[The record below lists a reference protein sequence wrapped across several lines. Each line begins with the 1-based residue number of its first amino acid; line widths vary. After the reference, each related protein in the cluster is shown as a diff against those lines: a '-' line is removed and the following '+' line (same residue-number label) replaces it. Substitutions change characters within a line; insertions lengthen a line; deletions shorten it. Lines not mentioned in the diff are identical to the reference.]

1 MKKFFTIAIVAL
13 SINAFAQIPVN
24 GLVGYWP
31 FNGNA
36 NDESGNG
43 NNGTIHGA
51 TLTADRFGNINSA
64 YSFNGTNNWIEGNTT
79 IGNFGLSDFTISC
92 WIVALTGSLEETYIG
107 KRSDG
112 TYGNNWFGA
121 IDPPSRIAYWDVDA
135 DNTGKNHYVIYSNL
149 ILNTSNWYNIVFQ
162 REGNN
167 WRLFINGVEN
177 ATLTTPAI
185 QNINNT
191 APFTIGARY
200 WDTNLTGYFTG
211 KIDDVRMYN
220 RALSSSE
227 ITSLYNEGLC
237 IQTVTVTD
245 TLVIT
250 ANFTSFN
257 PVTYANT
264 IKVFPNPTKDKIT
277 IDCGS
282 NYNTLNG
289 YTIKI
294 TNSMSQVVYS
304 SNITQQSATIDLS
317 TWTGRGVYFV
327 HLVDGNGSTVDIKKI
342 VLQ

>member
-43 NNGTIHGA
+43 NNGTVQGA
-51 TLTADRFGNINSA
+51 ILTFDRFGNSNSA
-64 YSFNGTNNWIEGNTT
+64 YYFDGATNFITVANSTSIKVTNSVSISAWVKNTGDT
-79 IGNFGLSDFTISC
+79 SIN
-92 WIVALTGSLEETYIG
+92 IVVTKGIYGSLWDYGLANCWSYTSYYDYNNAFVIREYMYKNDMFNQWHHLVVTVDENNENKPKLYFDGNEMLGQLVTSDNNIRTDDWIRPTDGDLYIG
-107 KRSDG
+107 S
-112 TYGNNWFGA
+112 N
-121 IDPPSRIAYWDVDA
+121 SV
-135 DNTGKNHYVIYSNL
+135 TGFFK
-149 ILNTSNWYNIVFQ
+149 
-162 REGNN
+162 G
-167 WRLFINGVEN
+167 
-177 ATLTTPAI
+177 
-185 QNINNT
+185 
-191 APFTIGARY
+191 
-200 WDTNLTGYFTG
+200 D
-211 KIDDVRMYN
+211 IDDIRIYN
-220 RALSSSE
+220 RALDKSE
-227 ITSLYNEGLC
+227 ISTLFNENIC
-237 IQTVTVTD
+237 YQSVTVTD

-282 NYNTLNG
+282 NYNSLNG